1 MANTFDHALFYNS
14 DNGDRIYDA
23 DSFSEW
29 LRKFF
34 TNGVFQGDLQV
45 SAKNGMQISVAP
57 GYVNIGGK
65 VRIFTTISTFTVENA
80 NPSYDRIDVV
90 VVERN
95 DTDRDITLKIVTG
108 NASLNPVAPVMVRAN
123 GIYQLCLAQITVRK
137 GITEITQA
145 AITDTRM
152 NSSICGI
159 VATAV
164 DTLETSQYFA
174 QLQDMID
181 RYNDMLNSAITG
193 TTAGLLES
201 KIKNLTK
208 SVSLTISASGWS
220 ASTTTVNGGKY
231 YVQVKTVQK
240 IYDQNPTIL
249 INGEPLPTEA
259 QQSAYDQLSY
269 AVADANSKTITFYA
283 SEKPNADISLIVKGA
298 E

>member
-45 SAKNGMQISVAP
+45 SAKIGMQISVAP

-80 NPSYDRIDVV
+80 NPSYDRIDAV

-208 SVSLTISASGWS
+208 SVSLIISASGWS
-220 ASTTTVNGGKY
+220 RTTTDVNGTAY
-231 YVQVKTVQK
+231 YTATKQLAEV
-240 IYDQNPTIL
+240 YDAHPDIMIGATGL
-249 INGEPLPTEA
+249 LPTEA
-259 QQSAYDQLSY
+259 EKKAFGAVSY
-269 AVADANSKTITFYA
+269 VTVSGTTLKLYA
-283 SEKPNADISLIVKGA
+283 AKKPASNFVIIVKSA
-298 E
+298 R